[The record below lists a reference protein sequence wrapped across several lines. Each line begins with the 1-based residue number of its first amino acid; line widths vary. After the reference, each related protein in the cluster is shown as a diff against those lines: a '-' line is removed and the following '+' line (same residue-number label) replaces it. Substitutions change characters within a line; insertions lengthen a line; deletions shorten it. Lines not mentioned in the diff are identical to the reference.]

1 MRSFYAAAAVTT
13 LRIQIALCCPAG
25 MLPIDSAAPSDA
37 ASEKVT
43 PPGAVPSFPTAVS
56 VPLMAETPRP
66 ICISVDDDDVFDIH
80 TLAF

>member
-1 MRSFYAAAAVTT
+1 MRLLLLQLFESRSPYAV
-13 LRIQIALCCPAG
+13 LLVCYRLIAL
-25 MLPIDSAAPSDA
+25 LPLDA

-66 ICISVDDDDVFDIH
+66 ICISVDDDDVFDEIH